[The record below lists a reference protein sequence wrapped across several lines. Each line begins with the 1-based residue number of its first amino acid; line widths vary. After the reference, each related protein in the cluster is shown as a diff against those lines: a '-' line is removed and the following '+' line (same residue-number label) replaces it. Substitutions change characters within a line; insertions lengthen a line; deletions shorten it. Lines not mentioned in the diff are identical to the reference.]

1 MSNSHKKSWVVS
13 NPHSFW
19 KYEKRFFF
27 YSFFFLFR
35 SIWSWVATWKTRLK
49 MSNLSRNCSVSCLIC
64 QAARHLGCAN
74 GRSSYHFSVKRFRY
88 GFQTKGQLFD
98 TIITPSYQFFF
109 CFARQYVFFFFRGI
123 ELKKLLEKIDF
134 WMCPIFVRSI
144 LAITFY
150 PWVWTQ
156 LMYWADICHW
166 V

>member
-1 MSNSHKKSWVVS
+1 MCFKTRRASTRDYTVYNFMSNSHKKSWVVS

-27 YSFFFLFR
+27 LFFR
-35 SIWSWVATWKTRLK
+35 SIWSWVAMWKTRLK
-49 MSNLSRNCSVSCLIC
+49 MSNLSKNCSVSCLIC

-109 CFARQYVFFFFRGI
+109 CFARQYVFFSLGEFN
-123 ELKKLLEKIDF
+123 LKSYLRK
-134 WMCPIFVRSI
+134 
-144 LAITFY
+144 
-150 PWVWTQ
+150 
-156 LMYWADICHW
+156 
-166 V
+166 